1 VGILVRSSVN
11 PFGGQKKLVAVEQ
24 QANKRPPHGVV
35 VINRETANGS
45 FSKRGTG

>member
-1 VGILVRSSVN
+1 MPL
-11 PFGGQKKLVAVEQ
+11 GGRRELGALEL